1 MVRPNR
7 TPTSRQFHY
16 VIHTTGP
23 EKIMTNLHQ
32 GTPAKQSSLS
42 GTAKS
47 MIFENTS
54 ESKLGGI
61 NTATPADWDRV
72 RKQHPAIE
80 REENVYQPTHYT
92 HKTGAE
98 CIDIMIQLYG
108 KQRVEEWA
116 EITAFKYQ
124 WRNGSKAGNSSE
136 QDKMKSVW
144 YTRFS
149 MGDDPRDD

>member
-1 MVRPNR
+1 MKD
-7 TPTSRQFHY
+7 S
-16 VIHTTGP
+16 
-23 EKIMTNLHQ
+23 HQ
-32 GTPAKQSSLS
+32 GTLAKQSSLS
-42 GTAKS
+42 VTAQS
-47 MIFENTS
+47 QIFENTS
-54 ESKLGGI
+54 ERKSDGI
-61 NTATPADWDRV
+61 NSASPQDWDQV
-72 RKQHPAIE
+72 RKDHPAIL
-80 REENVYQPTHYT
+80 REENVYQPSHYT
-92 HKTGAE
+92 HATGAE

-124 WRNGSKAGNSSE
+124 WRNGSKEGNSSA

>member
-1 MVRPNR
+1 MKD
-7 TPTSRQFHY
+7 S
-16 VIHTTGP
+16 
-23 EKIMTNLHQ
+23 HQ
-32 GTPAKQSSLS
+32 GTLAKQSSLS
-42 GTAKS
+42 VTAQS
-47 MIFENTS
+47 QIFENTS
-54 ESKLGGI
+54 ERKSDGI
-61 NTATPADWDRV
+61 NSASPQDWDQV
-72 RKQHPAIE
+72 RKDHPAIL
-80 REENVYQPTHYT
+80 REENVYQPSHYT
-92 HKTGAE
+92 HATGAE

-124 WRNGSKAGNSSE
+124 WRNGSKEGNSSE

>member
-1 MVRPNR
+1 MKDSHQDTHRKQ
-7 TPTSRQFHY
+7 TSL
-16 VIHTTGP
+16 
-23 EKIMTNLHQ
+23 K
-32 GTPAKQSSLS
+32 GTER
-42 GTAKS
+42 S

-54 ESKLGGI
+54 ERKSVGI
-61 NTATPADWDRV
+61 NSATPEEWDRV
-72 RKQHPAIE
+72 RKEHPAIL

-92 HKTGAE
+92 HATGAE

-124 WRNGSKAGNSSE
+124 WRNGSKEGNSSE

>member
-1 MVRPNR
+1 MTFSHRD
-7 TPTSRQFHY
+7 TPSKQ
-16 VIHTTGP
+16 
-23 EKIMTNLHQ
+23 NSSN
-32 GTPAKQSSLS
+32 GTEP
-42 GTAKS
+42 S

-54 ESKLGGI
+54 ASKSDGI
-61 NTATPADWDRV
+61 NSATPQDWDRL
-72 RKQHPAIE
+72 RKEHPAIL

-92 HKTGAE
+92 HATGAE

-124 WRNGSKAGNSSE
+124 WRNGSKEGNSSE